1 MQDEQVDVRAASCGA
16 LGILIG
22 YQLYPST
29 IIHDSAI
36 LLVELCDDTA
46 LKVRIRAFWALGAL
60 ADAVRHC
67 EENDSVSKKEE
78 LQQESAKHIVARL
91 ESLDLED
98 GLLLSILRVSI
109 AGCSDHEKVRYHAF
123 RALGRLAPTIPS
135 HIMHQSLPLL
145 NEAITNLVLNLSS
158 GAFKVSG
165 KNWLKRLF
173 HIIIYSILKDSMECL
188 SLHSQFDCV

>member
-16 LGILIG
+16 LGVLVG

-36 LLVELCDDTA
+36 RLVELCDDTA

-60 ADAVRHC
+60 ADAVRYC
-67 EENDSVSKKEE
+67 EENDSFSKTEE
-78 LQQESAKHIVARL
+78 LQQRSASTSRKHIVARL

-145 NEAITNLVLNLSS
+145 NEAIANLVLNLSS

-165 KNWLKRLF
+165 KN
-173 HIIIYSILKDSMECL
+173 
-188 SLHSQFDCV
+188 